1 MIVEGMDFLKSF
13 NLRLYPAGHLIE
25 LIPIAHIS
33 LQEDQSR
40 QRGGAKNFVFVLLG
54 AKKGTP

>member
-1 MIVEGMDFLKSF
+1 MIVAGMDFLKSF
-13 NLRLYPAGHLIE
+13 NLRLYPAGNRIE

-40 QRGGAKNFVFVLLG
+40 QKGGGHRISFSCF
-54 AKKGTP
+54 

>member
-1 MIVEGMDFLKSF
+1 MIVAGMDFLKSF
-13 NLRLYPAGHLIE
+13 NLRLYPAGNRIE

-40 QRGGAKNFVFVLLG
+40 QKGGSQNFVFVLLG
-54 AKKGTP
+54 AKKGTL

>member
-1 MIVEGMDFLKSF
+1 MIVAGMDFLKSF
-13 NLRLYPAGHLIE
+13 NLRLYPAGNRIE

-40 QRGGAKNFVFVLLG
+40 QKGGHRISFSCF
-54 AKKGTP
+54 

>member
-1 MIVEGMDFLKSF
+1 MIVAGMDFLKSF
-13 NLRLYPAGHLIE
+13 NLRLYPAGNRIE

-40 QRGGAKNFVFVLLG
+40 QKGAQDFVFVLLG